1 MALDLE
7 EQEQVAELKAWWQTH
22 GRLITAVIIAAA
34 LGFAGWQG
42 WRIYQQNQ
50 AANAAGLYDTLAR
63 AAEAGDAKAMR
74 DAAGTLI
81 ETYPRTLYASMG
93 ALTAARFFF
102 DRNDPKSA
110 KAQLQWVLDNANS
123 EEMRDLARLR
133 LAAVLLDEK
142 AYDEALKLLNAAHG
156 AAFESQYAASR
167 GDVLTAKKQTAD
179 ARAAY
184 KLALEKAGK
193 QDAAFRETVR
203 MRLDALGGGDAG
215 G

>member
-7 EQEQVAELKAWWQTH
+7 EQEQVAELKAWWRQH
-22 GRLITAVIIAAA
+22 GRMITTVIVAAA

-63 AAEAGDAKAMR
+63 AAEAGDGKAMR

-81 ETYPRTLYASMG
+81 ESYPRTLYAAMG
-93 ALTAARFFF
+93 ALTAARFHF
-102 DRNDPKSA
+102 DRNDLKSA
-110 KAQLQWVLDNANS
+110 KVQLQWVLDNAPS

-142 AYDEALKLLNAAHG
+142 SYDEALKHLNAQHAPS
-156 AAFESQYAASR
+156 FEAQYAAMR
-167 GDVLTAKKQTAD
+167 GDVLVAKNQTAD

-184 KLALEKAGK
+184 KLALDKAGK

-203 MRLDALGGGDAG
+203 MRLDALGG
-215 G
+215 